1 MAVLEGIEAGF
12 LRSAG
17 YKGLLAALRKG
28 KLPVAAFELCEGARA
43 MLCAVLA
50 GGKRALLICPSDLR
64 ALSLAQD
71 LRALGLRARHL
82 PAREQSFH
90 HASAESRDLAQARI
104 AVLGDA
110 LTEEGPAI
118 VCAPIEA
125 LLQPLGAPERFKEA
139 ILELR
144 PGVDLPIE
152 TLSLR
157 LVEAGYRREEAVE
170 GKGQFAV
177 RGGIVDLFPVQ
188 AESACRIE
196 FWGNEIDTM
205 REMDAMTQR
214 STGQLKELKVY
225 PSSEAVLSPEE
236 ARAALERLSAMLKK
250 QKEAQKGPSMPWL
263 EPGEDEEDE
272 PLGEAAQKRPLGTP
286 EELEGFLPLLGET
299 KSALDY
305 LLPELI
311 LLEEPGRVRQSAADA
326 AESFVRELQY
336 AIERGE
342 GIQEQRQN
350 LMDYGLFMAQALKFP
365 LVALG
370 NLRVAVPDLR
380 FKALCSIPARETP
393 DFMGQQQLLQEK
405 LEELRREGYEAALF
419 AGGRSRAERLSQS
432 LLSNGFESA
441 PFRVLPEAFSRGFE
455 LPEAKLAVLGD
466 SDLFGSARQ
475 RGASKRRRSGRKIAA
490 FTDLKPGDY
499 VVHENH
505 GVGLYLGTERL
516 SVQGASR
523 DYLNIQ
529 YGGKDKL
536 YVPTDQLDRVQKY
549 IGAADAPPRL
559 NRLGGGDWERAK
571 QRVKTS
577 LLDMAKELA
586 ELYAKRQ
593 AIQGH
598 AFAKDSPWQRE
609 FEDAFPYEETPDQ
622 LQSAIDIKA
631 DMERRIVMDRLLCGD
646 VGYGKTEVAM
656 RAAFKAVIESKQ
668 VAVLVPTTILAQ
680 QHFENF
686 KKRFANFPVRIE
698 MLSRF
703 RSAAEQR
710 QIAQKAQ
717 RGEIDILIGTHRL
730 LGRDLR
736 FKDLGLLI
744 VDEEQRF
751 GVKHKESLKQM
762 KASVDVLTLSAT
774 PIPRTLHMSMAGIRD
789 MSLIE
794 TPPEE
799 RYPVQTYVL
808 EYSDALLR
816 DAVRREL
823 ARGGQVYILYNR
835 VRSIERFHSH
845 VSSLV
850 PEARIAIGHGQM
862 PENELENAML
872 DFYEGSSD
880 VLICSTI
887 IESGLDVQNANT
899 LIVMDADRFGL
910 SQLYQLRGRVGRSNR
925 LAYCYM
931 TLRPDKVITEQAEK
945 RLSAIREF
953 TEFGAGFK
961 IAMRDLEIRG
971 AGNLLGAQ
979 QHGHMSEI
987 GYDLYVRMMEET
999 VREIKGEPIENR
1011 SVEARV
1017 ELRLDAFLPLDFV
1030 RGDALRMDVYK
1041 RIATVRTREDFS
1053 EVLDELIDRFGE
1065 LPPEAERLLWIAL
1078 FKSRLEALGLDL
1090 AVMRGNQLVMRFSA
1104 LAALDFSLLVGGLLK
1119 APALSLQNTNPPCLL
1134 LRAKGEPERLMQ
1146 AAILALE
1153 GLEEG
1158 MKG

>member
-1 MAVLEGIEAGF
+1 
-12 LRSAG
+12 
-17 YKGLLAALRKG
+17 
-28 KLPVAAFELCEGARA
+28 
-43 MLCAVLA
+43 
-50 GGKRALLICPSDLR
+50 
-64 ALSLAQD
+64 
-71 LRALGLRARHL
+71 LRALGLKARHL
-82 PAREQSFH
+82 PAREQSFY
-90 HASAESRDLAQARI
+90 HASAESRDLAQSRI

-110 LTEEGPAI
+110 LTQESPAI

-125 LLQPLGAPERFKEA
+125 LLQPLLAPERFQRA
-139 ILELR
+139 ILDLR
-144 PGVDLPIE
+144 PGADIPIE
-152 TLSLR
+152 ELSLR

-188 AESACRIE
+188 AETAYRIE
-196 FWGNEIDTM
+196 FWGNEIDTL

-214 STGQLKELKVY
+214 STGLAKELKVY

-236 ARAALERLSAMLKK
+236 AMAALEAVRTMLER
-250 QKEAQKGPSMPWL
+250 QKAAQKSPSMLWL
-263 EPGEDEEDE
+263 EPGEDEEESVFDDS
-272 PLGEAAQKRPLGTP
+272 PPKRPLGEP

-299 KSALDY
+299 RSALDY

-311 LLEEPGRVRQSAADA
+311 LLEEPGRVREGASDA
-326 AESFVRELQY
+326 IEGYARELQY

-342 GIQEQRQN
+342 GIKEQRQN
-350 LMDYGLFMAQALKFP
+350 LMDYDQFMARALQFP
-365 LVALG
+365 LIALG

-380 FKALCSIPARETP
+380 FKTLCSIPARETP

-405 LEELRREGYEAALF
+405 LEEFRREGYEAALF
-419 AGGRSRAERLSQS
+419 AGGQSRAERLRQS
-432 LLSNGFESA
+432 LQNNGLGGA
-441 PFRVLPEAFSRGFE
+441 PFSVLTEPFSRGFE
-455 LPEAKLAVLGD
+455 LPEAKFAVLGD

-475 RGASKRRRSGRKIAA
+475 RGASKRRRNGRKIAA

-505 GVGLYLGTERL
+505 GVGVYLGTERL
-516 SVQGASR
+516 TVQGTSR

-549 IGAADAPPRL
+549 IGSADAPPRL

-571 QRVKTS
+571 QRVKSS

-593 AIQGH
+593 AIRGH
-598 AFAKDSPWQRE
+598 AFAKDGPWQRE
-609 FEDAFPYEETPDQ
+609 FEDAFPYEDTPDQ
-622 LQSAIDIKA
+622 LQCAIDIKA
-631 DMERRIVMDRLLCGD
+631 DMERDVVMDRLLCGD

-656 RAAFKAVIESKQ
+656 RAAFKAVVESKQ

-680 QHFENF
+680 QHFETF

-703 RSAAEQR
+703 RSAAEQK

-717 RGEIDILIGTHRL
+717 KGELDILIGTHRL
-730 LGRDLR
+730 LGKDLR
-736 FKDLGLLI
+736 FKDLGLLV

-751 GVKHKESLKQM
+751 GVKHKESLKQL

-789 MSLIE
+789 MSLLE

-808 EYSDALLR
+808 EYSDSLLR

-823 ARGGQVYILYNR
+823 SRGGQVYILYNR
-835 VRSIERFHSH
+835 VRSIERFYSH

-931 TLRPDKVITEQAEK
+931 TLKPDKVITEQAEK

-979 QHGHMSEI
+979 QHGHLSEI

-999 VREIKGEPIENR
+999 VREVKGEIVENR

-1017 ELRLDAFLPLDFV
+1017 ELRVDAFLPLDFV
-1030 RGDALRMDVYK
+1030 RGDSLRMDVYK
-1041 RIATVRTREDFS
+1041 RIATVRNREDFS

-1065 LPPEAERLLWIAL
+1065 LPQEAERLLWIAL

-1090 AVMRGNQLVMRFSA
+1090 AFMRGNQLVMRFSQ
-1104 LAALDFSLLVGGLLK
+1104 LAALDFSLLVKGL
-1119 APALSLQNTNPPCLL
+1119 AQARGLSLQNTNPPCLL
-1134 LRAKGEPERLMQ
+1134 LKSRGEPEKLME

-1153 GLEEG
+1153 ELEEG
-1158 MKG
+1158 MRG